1 MNKNEA
7 WSKLIGNE
15 HLKRAVEVALAGGH
29 TIAVFGHPDNGK
41 KYLKEI
47 LGKKLLFLA
56 PCPCG
61 NFGDSR
67 RVCTCTFGR
76 IKSYR
81 ATRRFQKAAL
91 SDIRSIL
98 VTPRFQDFEGVGKSE
113 PFLEVEER
121 IAAMSGLHVE
131 DAKDETSRQ
140 LFKTAFERF
149 HFTAGMAEMVRAVA
163 RTIARLEHES
173 VVKANHL
180 SEAILYGAID
190 PLERR

>member
-15 HLKRAVEVALAGGH
+15 HLKRAMEVALAGGH

-47 LGKKLLFLA
+47 LGKKLLFLS

-61 NFGDSR
+61 NLGDSL

-76 IKSYR
+76 VKKYR
-81 ATRRFQKAAL
+81 ITKRFQKAAL
-91 SDIRSIL
+91 SDIRATLI
-98 VTPRFQDFEGVGKSE
+98 TPRFQDFERAGKAE
-113 PFLEVEER
+113 PFLGVEKR
-121 IAAMSGLHVE
+121 IAAMNGLQVE
-131 DAKDETSRQ
+131 DGKGAYESLLR
-140 LFKTAFERF
+140 TAIERL
-149 HFTAGMAEMVRAVA
+149 HFTAGMVERVRAVA
-163 RTIARLEHES
+163 RTIARLEHAP
-173 VVKANHL
+173 VVKVHHL
-180 SEAILYGAID
+180 SEAIQYGGID